1 VKKLLGVISSDLG
14 KELKSAAKETLE
26 KGEKLK
32 QAIEKAKDDVEN
44 WYDLTLKAF
53 QDHYERRMKMWSYV
67 LSLVVVVG
75 LNASLFDI
83 YKEFSNNR
91 ALRESAIALGSK
103 LTSMPRDSVII
114 KQVAG
119 NIDTTVVTKS
129 AEELKKE
136 IKKNLDDIKA
146 MLDDQSF
153 QVMRWDRPATL
164 GWPLQGL
171 GWLAMTLL
179 VGLGAPFWYDLLKM
193 IMGIKDKLKNKE
205 ESKK

>member
-1 VKKLLGVISSDLG
+1 M
-14 KELKSAAKETLE
+14 KSAAKETLE
-26 KGEKLK
+26 KGEKVK
-32 QAIEKAKDDVEN
+32 EAIEKAKQDVEN

-83 YKEFSNNR
+83 YREFSNNR
-91 ALRESAIALGSK
+91 PLRESAIALGSK

-114 KQVAG
+114 RQAAAKT
-119 NIDTTVVTKS
+119 DTTVIAKS

-153 QVMRWDRPATL
+153 QLMRWGKSSTPISWLTV
-164 GWPLQGL
+164 L
-171 GWLAMTLL
+171 GWLPMALL
-179 VGLGAPFWYDLLKM
+179 VGLGAPFWYDFLKT
-193 IMGIKDKLKNKE
+193 IMGIKDKLKNKR